1 MCSECDILH
10 PKPCAGHAK
19 QSEGPLESR
28 RGPQKYSSDSEADIG
43 ALIDETL
50 RQAPPMGTGCKYLP
64 VRSMAASLLPQVPI
78 GGASLNISGYSIIFM
93 VVKYG

>member
-1 MCSECDILH
+1 
-10 PKPCAGHAK
+10 
-19 QSEGPLESR
+19 
-28 RGPQKYSSDSEADIG
+28 
-43 ALIDETL
+43 
-50 RQAPPMGTGCKYLP
+50 MGTGCKYLP